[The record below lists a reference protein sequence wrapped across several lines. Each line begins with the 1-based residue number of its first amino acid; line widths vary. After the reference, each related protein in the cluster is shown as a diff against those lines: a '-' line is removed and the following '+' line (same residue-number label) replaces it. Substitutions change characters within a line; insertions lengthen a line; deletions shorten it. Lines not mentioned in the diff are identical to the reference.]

1 MHGNLR
7 SSQRSKPQNS
17 HRPPFFNSNFAF
29 ILTKCFIGLFSL
41 NQSLRV
47 SGGILLIWIFDTIA
61 KAPKAKEV
69 SLGLHVAIC
78 VFLSIS
84 NVFPPNM
91 VSRKKLNQLSGM
103 HFFIDVAGES
113 RNLLSFAEHGSNE

>member
-1 MHGNLR
+1 MFHW
-7 SSQRSKPQNS
+7 
-17 HRPPFFNSNFAF
+17 F
-29 ILTKCFIGLFSL
+29 IFSEPVP
-41 NQSLRV
+41 SRFRRV
-47 SGGILLIWIFDTIA
+47 LLIWIFDTSTN
-61 KAPKAKEV
+61 APKAKEV

-84 NVFPPNM
+84 NVFPHNM

-113 RNLLSFAEHGSNE
+113 RNLLSFAEHGSDE